1 MNPNRILI
9 VKLSS
14 LGDLFHALPA
24 VHCLRDQLHAEIHW
38 VTQTEYVGLVGCF
51 TDVSHTIAYNRRAPF
66 RGFGALWREL
76 RAEEYD
82 LVVDLQG
89 LLKSA
94 LIARMARGDVR
105 IGPSFAR
112 EGSTFLYTHLAG
124 ARQRD
129 RHAVDENMDIVRCL
143 GLRPTR
149 PVFPVQF
156 PERLLETPGPRIGLI
171 PFSRRPSKNWPEASF
186 AEACRRL
193 RPATGATFYLFGGR
207 NDADGCA
214 AIAAQLPTSV
224 VNLAGA
230 TSLIETGSILKQMD
244 LVIGNDTGPM
254 HMAAAC
260 GVPVL
265 ALFGPTDPRRTGP
278 YGTRHRV
285 LQIPVSC
292 QPCRQRACRRKDG
305 DCLSALP
312 VSEVV
317 ETALDMLNLPT

>member
-1 MNPNRILI
+1 MKPNRILI

-24 VHCLRDQLHAEIHW
+24 VHCLREQLQAEIHW
-38 VTQTEYVGLVGCF
+38 VTQTEYAGLVGCF
-51 TDVSHTIAYNRRAPF
+51 TDVSRTIAYNRRAPF
-66 RGFGALWREL
+66 HGFGALWRGL
-76 RAEEYD
+76 RAAQYD
-82 LVVDLQG
+82 IVVDLQG

-94 LIARMARGDVR
+94 LIARMARGDLR

-124 ARQRD
+124 ACQRD
-129 RHAVDENMDIVRCL
+129 RHAVDENMDIVRYL
-143 GLRPTR
+143 KLRPTC
-149 PVFPVQF
+149 PVFPVRF
-156 PERLLETPGPRIGLI
+156 PLSLLETPGPRIGLI
-171 PFSRRPSKNWPEASF
+171 PFSRWPSKNWPAASF
-186 AEACRRL
+186 ADACRRL
-193 RPATGATFYLFGGR
+193 YPATGATFYLFGGPD
-207 NDADGCA
+207 DARGCA
-214 AIAAQLPTSV
+214 AIAAQLPPSA
-224 VNLAGA
+224 VNLAGK
-230 TSLIETGSILKQMD
+230 TSLVETGSILNRMN

-278 YGTRHRV
+278 YGTQHRV
-285 LQIPVSC
+285 LQAPASC
-292 QPCRQRACRRKDG
+292 QPCRLDVCPRKPG

-317 ETALDMLNLPT
+317 ETALDMLGSRT